1 MRYFESIKRKL
12 NREDFCLL
20 VNNRNPYIAN
30 AGTEKYIQIQTD
42 ILSGNMD
49 VMVIFPVTKK
59 YVFTI
64 YGWGVCVN
72 RDFLGVTDEKTLIE
86 LLADILKIKKCM
98 GVFLHHL
105 KWCDTESLGRILSFT
120 DHIIFY
126 VHDYYTCCVQ
136 PNLLKNDET
145 YCGGAGLS
153 EEKCRDCVYYKAS
166 LEHKEKI
173 DRLFDQFSNIDIIS
187 PSEIAAEIWSKAY
200 EKYADRITVIDHL
213 VVERQPGEPLPA
225 LGDKDKINVAFVG
238 LGDKVKGWN
247 LWKEALISLSEE
259 ECSEYNFY
267 HFGKVFESLDR
278 VTQVEVSISKDGPE
292 AMTDKLRE
300 YGINVA
306 VLYSIWPE
314 TYSYTY
320 FEAMKA
326 GCFII
331 TNDRSGNIACQV
343 EKNDNGVVIECS
355 SESLE
360 SLLKNPGKIRGNI
373 NKFRHGMDT
382 NEVKITYNTA
392 FEDYLGENEW
402 KNGGTSIKFS
412 TMCFAR
418 LADMLYR
425 IRYRRELNK

>member
-1 MRYFESIKRKL
+1 M
-12 NREDFCLL
+12 L

-42 ILSGNMD
+42 ILSESMD

-72 RDFLGVTDEKTLIE
+72 REFIGVTDEKKIIE
-86 LLADILKIKKCM
+86 LLRDILKTKICM

-105 KWCDTESLGRILSFT
+105 KWCDMESLGRILAFA
-120 DHIIFY
+120 DHIVFY
-126 VHDYYTCCVQ
+126 VHDYHTCCVQ
-136 PNLLKNDET
+136 PNLLKNDES
-145 YCGGAGLS
+145 YCGGAELN
-153 EEKCRDCVYYKAS
+153 EAKCMDCVYYKAS

-173 DRLFDQFSNIDIIS
+173 GRFFDQFKRIDIIS
-187 PSEIAAEIWSKAY
+187 PSKIAGDIWSKAY
-200 EKYADRITVIDHL
+200 GKYSGSISVINHL
-213 VVERQPGEPLPA
+213 IVETKPGKSLSV
-225 LGDKDKINVAFVG
+225 LSDKDKINVAFVG

-247 LWKEALISLSEE
+247 LWKEALADLTPE
-259 ECSEYNFY
+259 ECSKYNFY
-267 HFGKVFESLDR
+267 HFGQAFETLDG

-292 AMTDKLRE
+292 AMTDKLKE

-331 TNDRSGNIACQV
+331 TNARSGNIACQV
-343 EKNDNGVVIECS
+343 EKYDNGIILECTTDG
-355 SESLE
+355 
-360 SLLKNPGKIRGNI
+360 LKNLFKNSEILRKNI
-373 NKFRHGMDT
+373 NRFRCGLGTCDIKT
-382 NEVKITYNTA
+382 SYNTE
-392 FEDYLGENEW
+392 FTGYLSETGCKEDYQSL
-402 KNGGTSIKFS
+402 KTSKMPFS
-412 TMCFAR
+412 G
-418 LADMLYR
+418 LADVLYMF
-425 IRYRRELNK
+425 RYRKELRR